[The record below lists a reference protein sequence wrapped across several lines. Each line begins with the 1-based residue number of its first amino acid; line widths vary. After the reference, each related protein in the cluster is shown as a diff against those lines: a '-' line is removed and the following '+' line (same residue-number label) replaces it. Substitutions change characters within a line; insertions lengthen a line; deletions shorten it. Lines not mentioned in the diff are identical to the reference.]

1 MFLQHLLDLNIEIFN
16 ASEICFC
23 AKCEVVFFLQM
34 DSQLSQYHSLNL
46 FSYFLNFYFT
56 EMKENPK
63 AEEPEIIEITN
74 VPQESNPENDIY
86 SYVLF

>member
-1 MFLQHLLDLNIEIFN
+1 
-16 ASEICFC
+16 
-23 AKCEVVFFLQM
+23 M
-34 DSQLSQYHSLNL
+34 DSQLSQYCSLNL
-46 FSYFLNFYFT
+46 FSYFFFCFT

-63 AEEPEIIEITN
+63 AEEPEIIEIPN